1 MRIIYKEERK
11 EKMSNPQTQI
21 YKSIIGTPIKIN
33 LNVNIENKP
42 INIILTSSILYY
54 PETKTDDKTD
64 DKTKQ
69 EKQKELSTNEQYPLL
84 PPVGVDYPINELIIL
99 PFKQMVK
106 ILFNP
111 DKFTKKMSKWVSNL
125 EQEPIPE
132 EENKTMFFSEQTQ
145 RIIDWEKKN
154 VQILLHLLFPTYFF
168 GSIEYKTSMHYWN
181 PKEKFHS
188 FPIERTFSY
197 LKYNGKIYTVTNCVW
212 MNDILNNTY
221 YKPFV
226 DGFKFYYL
234 WINSIQKILKKR
246 IEQIKRSHEI
256 DQATKSRNDIAL
268 TNINLLLDTLSEE
281 KELNYMNLRPIY
293 NKNNVLL
300 EFTKKPIEYL
310 DSLVNIPVV
319 SDKNNSLNELFDIR
333 NKYTYADINTTNYK
347 LLYKI
352 LSNIYSFKERKKNLS
367 ELLYNLPDTKY
378 SLNLYFYT
386 GLTTFRSERYY
397 KQNLFTEVVMD
408 VIDGVVDESNKTMV
422 KCYYY
427 DHWIGKMMNFFN
439 GSYWNVSK
447 DRIYVDLKNLQN
459 EEEASNDVG
468 NGNNTGNHTGNETNG
483 MDNLLNYNADN
494 QLPLFKNNALNN
506 EKDNAPNNKNTLA
519 KLTDYF
525 RISIL
530 NTTKVSDDK
539 NEILKKL
546 NPLLKQI
553 QEKTKDVNFEVNLDI
568 NNLFE
573 MIVTHKW
580 TNQFI
585 KTNPSKKNPFV
596 NQITE
601 SEDFLK
607 NSVSQIFDL
616 RTKSQ
621 NIVDQKLLNEWEAQ
635 NFYIKTHISTL
646 DITMN
651 EILKNL
657 GAPKDT
663 DTKNIY
669 DYKPNQTSSQEQQQ
683 YLNYLILFLY
693 KNMFE
698 ILMDY
703 IGKKTER
710 LNLRMNGENRTTTTT
725 TQKGGNALKQR
736 KSDKKTRK
744 IRPSML

>member
-1 MRIIYKEERK
+1 MHIIYKEERK

-33 LNVNIENKP
+33 LNVNIENNP
-42 INIILTSSILYY
+42 TNIILTSSILYY
-54 PETKTDDKTD
+54 PETKTDAKTEPD
-64 DKTKQ
+64 Q
-69 EKQKELSTNEQYPLL
+69 EKQKDLTKTEPDQEKQKVLNKTEQYPLL
-84 PPVGVDYPINELIIL
+84 PPIGVDYPINELIIL

-111 DKFTKKMSKWVSNL
+111 DKFTKRMSKWVSNL

-132 EENKTMFFSEQTQ
+132 EENKTMFFSEKTEK
-145 RIIDWEKKN
+145 IIEWEKKN

-197 LKYNGKIYTVTNCVW
+197 LKYNGKIYTVSNCVW

-234 WINSIQKILKKR
+234 WMNSIQKILKTR
-246 IEQIKRSHEI
+246 IAQINRSQE
-256 DQATKSRNDIAL
+256 DNQQMKSRNEIAL
-268 TNINLLLDTLSEE
+268 TNLNLLLDTLSED
-281 KELNYMNLRPIY
+281 KELNYMKLRPIY

-300 EFTKKPIEYL
+300 EFTQKPIEYL
-310 DSLVNIPVV
+310 DSLVNISVV
-319 SDKNNSLNELFDIR
+319 SDKNNALNELFDIK
-333 NKYTYADINTTNYK
+333 NKYTYADIDTTNYK

-352 LSNIYSFKERKKNLS
+352 LSNIYSFKEHKKNLS
-367 ELLYNLPDTKY
+367 ELLHKLPDAKY

-427 DHWIGKMMNFFN
+427 DRWIGKMMNFFN

-459 EEEASNDVG
+459 EEEASNDNG
-468 NGNNTGNHTGNETNG
+468 NGNNTGNNADNQTKGTN
-483 MDNLLNYNADN
+483 NLFLNNVDN
-494 QLPLFKNNALNN
+494 QLPLFKN
-506 EKDNAPNNKNTLA
+506 NAPNNKNTLA
-519 KLTDYF
+519 KLSEYF
-525 RISIL
+525 RNSILSTIKVPEDKNNISI
-530 NTTKVSDDK
+530 
-539 NEILKKL
+539 KL
-546 NPLLKQI
+546 DALLKQI
-553 QEKTKDVNFEVNLDI
+553 NDKTTELNLVNLDN

-580 TNQFI
+580 TEKI
-585 KTNPSKKNPFV
+585 TKTNSSNLNPFV
-596 NQITE
+596 QEITE

-607 NSVSQIFDL
+607 NSVSEIFDL

-621 NIVDQKLLNEWEAQ
+621 NTVDQKLLNEWEVKKL
-635 NFYIKTHISTL
+635 NINKKNLTL
-646 DITMN
+646 DFSIK
-651 EILKNL
+651 ELLKNV
-657 GAPKDT
+657 GAPEKHDM
-663 DTKNIY
+663 KVVYEYNSSS
-669 DYKPNQTSSQEQQQ
+669 QTSVQDQQ
-683 YLNYLILFLY
+683 NYLYYLVLFLY
-693 KNMFE
+693 KNIFE
-698 ILMDY
+698 ILIDY
-703 IGKKTER
+703 IDKKINR
-710 LNLRMNGENRTTTTT
+710 LSQRNNN
-725 TQKGGNALKQR
+725 QIKAGNTIK
-736 KSDKKTRK
+736 KHNSNKKTRK
-744 IRPSML
+744 IQK

>member
-1 MRIIYKEERK
+1 MHIIYKEERK

-33 LNVNIENKP
+33 LNVNIENNP
-42 INIILTSSILYY
+42 TNIILTSSILYY
-54 PETKTDDKTD
+54 PETKTDAKTEPD
-64 DKTKQ
+64 Q
-69 EKQKELSTNEQYPLL
+69 EKQKDLTKTEPDQEKQKVLNKTEQYPLL
-84 PPVGVDYPINELIIL
+84 PPIGVDYPINELIIL

-111 DKFTKKMSKWVSNL
+111 DKFTKRMSKWVSNL

-132 EENKTMFFSEQTQ
+132 EENKTMFFSEKTEK
-145 RIIDWEKKN
+145 IIEWEKKN

-197 LKYNGKIYTVTNCVW
+197 LKYNGKIYTVSNCVW

-234 WINSIQKILKKR
+234 WMNSIQKILKTR
-246 IEQIKRSHEI
+246 IAQINRSQE
-256 DQATKSRNDIAL
+256 DNQQMKSRNEIAL
-268 TNINLLLDTLSEE
+268 TNLNLLLDTLSED
-281 KELNYMNLRPIY
+281 KELNYMKLRPIY

-300 EFTKKPIEYL
+300 EFTQKPIEYL
-310 DSLVNIPVV
+310 DSLVNISVV
-319 SDKNNSLNELFDIR
+319 SDKNNALNELFDIK
-333 NKYTYADINTTNYK
+333 NKYTYADIDTTNYK

-352 LSNIYSFKERKKNLS
+352 LSNIYSFKEHKKNLS
-367 ELLYNLPDTKY
+367 ELLHKLPDAKY

-427 DHWIGKMMNFFN
+427 DRWIGKMMNFFN

-459 EEEASNDVG
+459 EEEASNDNG
-468 NGNNTGNHTGNETNG
+468 NGNNTGNNADNQTKGTN
-483 MDNLLNYNADN
+483 NLFLNNVDN
-494 QLPLFKNNALNN
+494 QLPLFKN
-506 EKDNAPNNKNTLA
+506 NAPNNKNTLA
-519 KLTDYF
+519 KLSEYF
-525 RISIL
+525 RNSIL
-530 NTTKVSDDK
+530 STTKVPEDK
-539 NEILKKL
+539 NNISIKL
-546 NPLLKQI
+546 DALLKQI
-553 QEKTKDVNFEVNLDI
+553 NDKTTELNLVNLDN

-580 TNQFI
+580 TEKI
-585 KTNPSKKNPFV
+585 TKTNSSNLNPFV
-596 NQITE
+596 QEITE

-607 NSVSQIFDL
+607 NSVSEIFDL

-621 NIVDQKLLNEWEAQ
+621 NTVDQKLLNEWEVKKL
-635 NFYIKTHISTL
+635 NINKKNLTL
-646 DITMN
+646 DFSIK
-651 EILKNL
+651 ELLKNV
-657 GAPKDT
+657 GAPEKHDM
-663 DTKNIY
+663 KVVYEYNSSS
-669 DYKPNQTSSQEQQQ
+669 QTSVQDQQ
-683 YLNYLILFLY
+683 NYLYYLVLFLY
-693 KNMFE
+693 KNIFE
-698 ILMDY
+698 ILIDY
-703 IGKKTER
+703 IDKKINR
-710 LNLRMNGENRTTTTT
+710 LSQRNNN
-725 TQKGGNALKQR
+725 QIKAGNTIK
-736 KSDKKTRK
+736 KHNSNKKTRK
-744 IRPSML
+744 IQK